1 MVARLFRRPV
11 SARRNVP
18 ARCEHREK
26 LAIATRCRPN
36 LPLSTTNLREPPN
49 SGRLLEF
56 RPLERRRPDEAGLVN
71 AGRFNLMTA
80 ESVLHLAEI
89 FCSRQGE
96 GELAG
101 TMSVFV
107 RATGCNL
114 RCWFCDTPYTSWEPQ
129 GQMVELAE
137 IVEQIATY
145 DCSHVVLSGGE
156 PLLQPG
162 IVPLSQV
169 LRERGYHITVETA
182 GTIDRPVAADLMSI
196 SPKLSNAAP
205 HAENHWDIRHER
217 DRFVPATLQRLVTDY
232 PYQFKFVIDQ
242 TPDVDEV
249 RRWLRL
255 FPMVPPDRVWLMPQG
270 RTPEELAQRGIWLEP
285 LAHSL
290 GYHFCP
296 RRHIEWYG
304 NVRGT

>member
-1 MVARLFRRPV
+1 M
-11 SARRNVP
+11 
-18 ARCEHREK
+18 
-26 LAIATRCRPN
+26 AIANRCRPN
-36 LPLSTTNLREPPN
+36 LPLSTTNLRERTN
-49 SGRLLEF
+49 SGRLSRF
-56 RPLERRRPDEAGLVN
+56 RPLERRGLDEAGLAS

-101 TMSVFV
+101 TRSVFV

-114 RCWFCDTPYTSWEPQ
+114 RCWFCDTPYTSWEPK
-129 GQMVELAE
+129 GDEVDLATLVGE
-137 IVEQIATY
+137 IESY
-145 DCSHVVLSGGE
+145 DCHHVVLTGGE

-162 IVPLSQV
+162 IVPLSRT

-182 GTIDRPVAADLMSI
+182 GTIDRPVEADLMSI

-217 DRFVPATLQRLVTDY
+217 DRFVPETVRRLVSDY
-232 PYQFKFVIDQ
+232 PFQLKFVIDQ
-242 TPDVDEV
+242 TPDIDEV
-249 RRWLRL
+249 RRWLQH
-255 FPMVPPDRVWLMPQG
+255 FPMVPADRVWLMPQG
-270 RTPEELAQRGIWLEP
+270 RTTEELARRGVWLEP
-285 LAHSL
+285 LARSL